1 MKKLHDVH
9 PPMLFK
15 RGAVMM
21 ALDMLLGDE
30 RKQWEAAG
38 FKREHEEEWS
48 RILCNRIMNI
58 CSIVAEAQRRNPT
71 VDWLAQMLWNCK
83 AGEDAHEPAA
93 GSTWVVTWSRELR
106 LAQRYLS
113 SNPDKKEWSKPL
125 SRMAMQAMTTL
136 WFACGL
142 TAGSMKSRR

>member
-1 MKKLHDVH
+1 
-9 PPMLFK
+9 MLFK

-21 ALDMLLGDE
+21 ALNMLLGDK

-83 AGEDAHEPAA
+83 AGEDAREPAA

-113 SNPDKKEWSKPL
+113 SNPDKKEWSKPPEQDDDAGDGDPL
-125 SRMAMQAMTTL
+125 VCVWPDGWKHEVPEMTY
-136 WFACGL
+136 A
-142 TAGSMKSRR
+142 K